1 MHGQAFIIFKDLAS
15 ATAALR
21 SLQGFPFYGMPMVGA
36 VFAMP
41 FVFYIDVITWYGFC
55 LFLLLTFFMLF
66 VISLEMSLISF
77 SKFFDYIVTVHD
89 Q

>member
-1 MHGQAFIIFKDLAS
+1 LFNTVSCLLCAAELKRSLYYLFSQFGQILDIVAMKTIKMHGQAFIIFKDLAS

-41 FVFYIDVITWYGFC
+41 FVFYIDIIT
-55 LFLLLTFFMLF
+55 
-66 VISLEMSLISF
+66 
-77 SKFFDYIVTVHD
+77 
-89 Q
+89 